1 MYYSYIFSARKRMMQ
16 KLNDEDIP
24 ANQIVQIS
32 GHKNINSINN
42 YSKINTHQ
50 AKRISN
56 ILSDRKVSDPQM
68 QNTNAPPNSLQNP
81 MSRGF
86 FINTQFHGNVTFN
99 FCSSESKNV
108 SQNVQHNSALS
119 VAAARSPRDS
129 REQCSQSPI
138 RPNYKRIRM
147 LSDSE
152 SD

>member
-1 MYYSYIFSARKRMMQ
+1 MRHFNRLNKRLGDTDQ
-16 KLNDEDIP
+16 L
-24 ANQIVQIS
+24 
-32 GHKNINSINN
+32 
-42 YSKINTHQ
+42 SKGNVPCGTYPGDCQ
-50 AKRISN
+50 
-56 ILSDRKVSDPQM
+56 VSDPQM
-68 QNTNAPPNSLQNP
+68 QNTNVPSNSLQNP

-99 FCSSESKNV
+99 FCSSESKKM

-138 RPNYKRIRM
+138 RPYYKRIRM
-147 LSDSE
+147 FTDSE

>member
-1 MYYSYIFSARKRMMQ
+1 LAHT
-16 KLNDEDIP
+16 IP
-24 ANQIVQIS
+24 DPSFILCGLCAQPTLVCVLELKFTVCIVD
-32 GHKNINSINN
+32 
-42 YSKINTHQ
+42 HQ

-68 QNTNAPPNSLQNP
+68 QNTNAPSNSLQNP

-108 SQNVQHNSALS
+108 SQIVQHNSVLS
-119 VAAARSPRDS
+119 VAAAARSPRDS
-129 REQCSQSPI
+129 RKQCSQSPI
-138 RPNYKRIRM
+138 LPNYKRIRM